1 MIIFPSDK
9 NDLQDYYHVCGVV
22 GTLAFFLI
30 NAVSNSVVRGDG
42 LYDGV
47 SSKNVKKGL
56 GFSSGSR
63 RN

>member
-1 MIIFPSDK
+1 MIICSLEK
-9 NDLQDYYHVCGVV
+9 NDLEDYYHVCGVV

-47 SSKNVKKGL
+47 SFFYKSKDE
-56 GFSSGSR
+56 
-63 RN
+63 

>member
-1 MIIFPSDK
+1 MIICPSDK

-47 SSKNVKKGL
+47 SFTDV
-56 GFSSGSR
+56 
-63 RN
+63 